1 MTAFITERCWYK
13 ILKAC
18 GVREQLEC
26 FESVSQCGRSVA
38 SVVSDSDL
46 VNVGISLPHSIYDC
60 VSPLLY

>member
-18 GVREQLEC
+18 GVREQWEC

-38 SVVSDSDL
+38 SVVSESDCSQCGYL
-46 VNVGISLPHSIYDC
+46 STSLN
-60 VSPLLY
+60 L